1 MIWKGSV
8 RRERDL
14 RRRLACSS
22 LVVFALSS
30 IVPAAAQPSEEKIK
44 EITDQL
50 RVLEKQQEEQAR
62 QLKAQQDL
70 YEKLQAAQQAAPGA
84 ANPAAVTNPGATS
97 IAAAPASPVGEAPSR
112 PQEPPQVV
120 QSLPQGLAVLTPHG
134 HFTVMP
140 SLEYTQTTS
149 DRLVFL
155 GVVIV
160 PGINLGEVTA
170 STDDRSIASAVAD
183 VRYGITDRF
192 EVEVRLPFTFAD
204 DRATVLVQAPQGSAT
219 QSLYVSNT
227 GLGDIEFGARYQIN
241 RGTDDWPI
249 FVANSRIKMDTGTG
263 PFDIRRD
270 VAGIAEQVPLGSGFM
285 GLEGGF
291 SVLKLSDPAVLYG
304 SMNLIYQ
311 MPKDIN
317 KTIGGVLVGRVDPS
331 SSIGITLG
339 MGFAVNPDFSF
350 SLGYEHNHVL
360 PQYTELGTTRQ
371 STTSLEVGAMTMGM
385 AYRLGPKTSLNAN
398 FEFGVTAAAPDVRV
412 VFSLPLT
419 FG

>member
-1 MIWKGSV
+1 MIWKSAV

-14 RRRLACSS
+14 RPQ
-22 LVVFALSS
+22 LVVFCSLAAFGLSF
-30 IVPAAAQPSEEKIK
+30 ILPAGAQPSEERIK

-50 RVLEKQQEEQAR
+50 RALQAEQQEQAR
-62 QLKAQQDL
+62 QLKAQQDI
-70 YEKLQAAQQAAPGA
+70 YTKLQAAQQTGPKGTSPGDASPTASAP
-84 ANPAAVTNPGATS
+84 T
-97 IAAAPASPVGEAPSR
+97 SPVGEAPAKS
-112 PQEPPQVV
+112 QEPPQVV
-120 QSLPQGLAVLTPHG
+120 QSLPRGLAVLTPQG
-134 HFTVMP
+134 HFTLMP

-149 DRLVFL
+149 ERLVFL
-155 GVVIV
+155 GVEIV

-170 STDDRSIASAVAD
+170 STDDRSIVSAVAD
-183 VRYGITDRF
+183 LRYGITDRL
-192 EVEVRLPFTFAD
+192 EVEARLPFTFAD
-204 DRATVLVQAPQGSAT
+204 DRATVLVQAVQGSAT

-227 GLGDIEFGARYQIN
+227 GIGDIEFAARYQIN
-241 RGTDDWPI
+241 RGADDWPI
-249 FVANSRIKMDTGTG
+249 FVANSRFKMDTGTG
-263 PFDIRRD
+263 PFGIRRNT
-270 VAGIAEQVPLGSGFM
+270 AGIAEQVPLGTGFM
-285 GLEGGF
+285 AVEGGF

-311 MPKDIN
+311 IPKDIN
-317 KTIGGVLVGRVDPS
+317 QTIGGVLVGRVDPS
-331 SSIGITLG
+331 SSIGVTMG

-371 STTSLEVGAMTMGM
+371 NTTSLEVGAMTMGM

-412 VFSLPLT
+412 VFSVPIN